1 MESATQKSSVRRRSP
16 GLRYAAVT
24 LTLGAAM
31 ALALLPGSAGAASS
45 HASKS
50 LVISADK
57 TSSFGTVLTNRTTLY
72 TLSPSATACA
82 TACLKIWPAVLLPKG
97 VSAATAGSGVAASKL
112 GAVKRAGGLFQVT
125 YDGKPL
131 YRFFKD
137 TQPGQVHGDVTD
149 KWGKWSA
156 VVTVKPSAGGATTTT
171 TSPGGGGVGF

>member
-1 MESATQKSSVRRRSP
+1 M
-16 GLRYAAVT
+16 RYAAV
-24 LTLGAAM
+24 AM
-31 ALALLPGSAGAASS
+31 ALSGWMVLAILPGSAGAASS

-57 TSSFGTVLTNRTTLY
+57 TSSFGTVLSNKTTLY
-72 TLSPSATACA
+72 TLSPSATACS

-97 VSAATAGSGVAASKL
+97 VSAATAGSGVAAAKL
-112 GAVKRAGGLFQVT
+112 GSVKRAGGLFQVT

-131 YRFFKD
+131 YRFYKD

-149 KWGKWSA
+149 KWGTWSA